1 MRNIYVF
8 LAYFVS
14 AYIVLGNC
22 SVDAAFVNTPF
33 QMECEMFDEKNCTAN
48 KKCATTIE
56 TCKVDQENPEKPS
69 TCYTL
74 WNSTGAIKMK
84 GCFTDNQDCN
94 PKDCVATSETPKKL
108 LFCCCKQ
115 SLCNRNQQFI
125 PTTTVPSTEKP
136 KQEVYQDNTVYI
148 LIGVLAFLVIVFFVG
163 FFLLMYK
170 RRKQP
175 LFNEIPTV
183 SVTLVNIPFLQ

>member
-1 MRNIYVF
+1 MYI
-8 LAYFVS
+8 FV
-14 AYIVLGNC
+14 AYIVFGFILG
-22 SVDAAFVNTPF
+22 SFLGDASFVNTP

-48 KKCATTIE
+48 RKCSTTIE
-56 TCKVDQENPEKPS
+56 TCADPENPDKPS

-84 GCFTDNQDCN
+84 GCFTDNQDCS
-94 PKDCVATSETPKKL
+94 PKDCVATTETSKGL
-108 LFCCCKQ
+108 LFCCCKE
-115 SLCNRNQQFI
+115 SLCNRNQKWI

-148 LIGVLAFLVIVFFVG
+148 LIGVLAFLLIGLFLGIV
-163 FFLLMYK
+163 LLVHK

-183 SVTLVNIPFLQ
+183 SL